1 MGTYADHSIDL
12 LTELAQAK
20 GSDAVLDYACGVGEA
35 AFALA
40 PLAGAVEAVDEE
52 AGALDEGRRLSADL
66 GLTNI
71 TFTLVDLY
79 ALPYDDGA
87 FSLVVCRNAL
97 HRLPDALAALHE
109 MTRVLR
115 QDGRLIMYDAVVDAV
130 SDRSFNELARLRQ
143 PAHRRYQRREEFVQ
157 LIAAAGLRLVA
168 ERTARRTVDLDYWLE
183 AAAVPAEKAALIR
196 TRFQALP
203 VDVQASLDVAFA
215 DRLVSFSHDVLA
227 VRIER

>member
-1 MGTYADHSIDL
+1 MGTYADQSIDL
-12 LTELAQAK
+12 LTELAQAAR
-20 GSDAVLDYACGVGEA
+20 SDAVLDYACGVGEA

-40 PLAGAVEAVDEE
+40 PLAGTVEAVDEE
-52 AGALDEGRRLSADL
+52 AGALDEGRRLGADL

-79 ALPYDDGA
+79 ALPYNDGV
-87 FSLVVCRNAL
+87 FDLVVCRNAF
-97 HRLPDALAALHE
+97 HRLPDPPAALHE

-115 QDGRLIMYDAVVDAV
+115 HDGRLVMYDAVVDAV

-143 PAHRRYQRREEFVQ
+143 PAHRRYQRRDEFVQ

-196 TRFQALP
+196 TRFQVLP
-203 VDVQASLDVAFA
+203 IDVQASLDVAFA

>member
-1 MGTYADHSIDL
+1 VGTYADHSIDL

-97 HRLPDALAALHE
+97 HRLPDAPAALHE

-115 QDGRLIMYDAVVDAV
+115 HDGRLIMYDAVVDAV

>member
-1 MGTYADHSIDL
+1 VGTYADQSIDL
-12 LTELAQAK
+12 LTELAQAE
-20 GSDAVLDYACGVGEA
+20 GSDAVLDFACGVGEA

-40 PLAGAVEAVDEE
+40 PLAGTVEAVDEE
-52 AGALDEGRRLSADL
+52 AGALDEGRRLGADL
-66 GLTNI
+66 GLANI

-79 ALPYDDGA
+79 ALPYDDGV

-97 HRLPDALAALHE
+97 HRLPDAPAALHE

-115 QDGRLIMYDAVVDAV
+115 PDGRLVMYDAVVDAV
-130 SDRSFNELARLRQ
+130 SDRNLNELARLRQ
-143 PAHRRYQRREEFVQ
+143 PAHRRYQRRDELVQ
-157 LIAAAGLRLVA
+157 LIAGAGLRLVA
-168 ERTARRTVDLDYWLE
+168 ERVARRTVDLDYWLE

-196 TRFQALP
+196 ARFQALP
-203 VDVQASLDVAFA
+203 IDVQASLDVAFA

>member
-1 MGTYADHSIDL
+1 MGTYADQSIDL
-12 LTELAQAK
+12 LTELAQAAR
-20 GSDAVLDYACGVGEA
+20 SDAVLDYACGVGEA

-40 PLAGAVEAVDEE
+40 PLAGTVEAVDEE
-52 AGALDEGRRLSADL
+52 AGALDEGRRLGADL

-79 ALPYDDGA
+79 ALPYNDGV
-87 FSLVVCRNAL
+87 FDLVVCRNAF
-97 HRLPDALAALHE
+97 HRLPDPPAALHE

-115 QDGRLIMYDAVVDAV
+115 HDGRLVMYDAVVDAV

-143 PAHRRYQRREEFVQ
+143 PAHRRYQRRDEFVQ

-203 VDVQASLDVAFA
+203 IDVQASLDVAFA